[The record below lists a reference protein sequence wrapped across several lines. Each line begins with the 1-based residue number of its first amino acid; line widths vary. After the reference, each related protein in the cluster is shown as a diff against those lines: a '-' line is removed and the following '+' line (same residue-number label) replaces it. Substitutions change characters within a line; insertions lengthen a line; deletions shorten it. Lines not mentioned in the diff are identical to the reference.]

1 MANVVARQVTA
12 MREPSPPSDGARA
25 GALDDRDLIDRIAGG
40 DRDALA
46 ALYARYGGALFAY
59 LVRLVDDRSVAEE
72 VLQDTLVAV
81 WKSAGT
87 FEGRSSVLTWLVGI
101 ARRQAHNA
109 GRRRS
114 LPRADAAELETLAA
128 AEPEPEDAALASANR
143 DEIAR
148 ALARLSPLHREAIV
162 LAFVHGLSY
171 EEMARTVGVPIGTI
185 KSRLSNAKGALRA
198 MLDHQE
204 VEE

>member
-12 MREPSPPSDGARA
+12 MSEPSPRSDPARA
-25 GALDDRDLIDRIAGG
+25 DALEDRDLIDRIAGG

-46 ALYARYGGALFAY
+46 RLYARYGGPLFAY
-59 LVRLVDDRSVAEE
+59 LVRIVDDRAVAEE

-101 ARRQAHNA
+101 ARRQAYNS

-114 LPRADAAELETLAA
+114 LPRADVTELETVAA
-128 AEPEPEDAALASANR
+128 SDPEPEDAALASASR

-148 ALARLSPLHREAIV
+148 ALTRLSPLHREAIV

-171 EEMARTVGVPIGTI
+171 EEMARAIGVPIGTI
-185 KSRLSNAKGALRA
+185 KSRLSNAKAALRA

-204 VEE
+204 VER